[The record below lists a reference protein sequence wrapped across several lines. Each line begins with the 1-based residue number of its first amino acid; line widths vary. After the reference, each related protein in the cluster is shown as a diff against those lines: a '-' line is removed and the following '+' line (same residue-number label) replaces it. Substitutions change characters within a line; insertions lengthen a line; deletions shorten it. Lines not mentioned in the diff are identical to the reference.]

1 MVMYITKFEKLSLC
15 LKLKGTGQSCDLLNS
30 TLHTAQKMKFS
41 SKDFFSKC
49 RQIRRKLKKFLLGN
63 FIFCAVTLRVF
74 IKILNFDYAEPVRK
88 KHPL

>member
-1 MVMYITKFEKLSLC
+1 
-15 LKLKGTGQSCDLLNS
+15 
-30 TLHTAQKMKFS
+30 MKFS
-41 SKDFFSKC
+41 IKDFFSKC
-49 RQIRRKLKKFLLGN
+49 GQIRRKLKKSLLEN